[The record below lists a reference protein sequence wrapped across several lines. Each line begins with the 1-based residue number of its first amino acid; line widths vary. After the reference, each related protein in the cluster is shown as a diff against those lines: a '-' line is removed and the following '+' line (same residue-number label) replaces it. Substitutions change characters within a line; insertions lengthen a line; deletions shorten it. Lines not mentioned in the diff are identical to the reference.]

1 MWQPHSTPRQTS
13 LLYVAGEITENWL
26 ILKDSPVHMTWH
38 THTDTQQYTL
48 TNPADNIC
56 FQHLLSLSTE
66 PDILFPIVAC
76 TFITI
81 NLHNPDT

>member
-26 ILKDSPVHMTWH
+26 ILKDSPVHMTWRVH
-38 THTDTQQYTL
+38 ADTQQYTL
-48 TNPADNIC
+48 TNPADNIR
-56 FQHLLSLSTE
+56 FQHLSSLFTE
-66 PDILFPIVAC
+66 PDILFPIVAR